1 MTHAQPQKKSLW
13 NMNVDLMHGP
23 IFKSLLLF
31 MLPILVSNL
40 FQQLYNTVDTM
51 IVGNVL
57 GDTALA
63 AIGSCGSIYELLVG
77 FGIGIG
83 NGLAIVAAR
92 SYGAQDEDLL
102 KRTVT
107 GSIVIGLIASL
118 VITAAGF
125 LGLRP
130 LLQLLDTPAEI
141 LEEAYSYIIV
151 IDLGVIVMF
160 LYNLCAGL
168 LRAIG
173 NSVMPLVFLLISS
186 ALNVGLDLW
195 FIAGVGMGVRGA
207 ALATIIGQIV
217 TCILSA
223 LYFRKPKTFALDRRS
238 FVLSGKISGRVLQ
251 LGVTSLVIQVAIV
264 IVMSVANNMV
274 GRYGP
279 KSVYGADIPLS
290 VVGIVM
296 KVFGIVIA
304 FAVGI
309 AVGGQPIV
317 GYNYGAGNF
326 SRVQETAKKILLA
339 DVVVGMIA
347 LLLFELCPQVIVR
360 LFGSESD
367 LYNQYANLCFR
378 IFLSGIVLTCVQKA
392 GSIFLQSIGKP
403 VQSTLLSLSRDVIFF
418 VPGLLLLTPAFGV
431 EGMLWAAPVADVLA
445 FAVTVL
451 LVGRELKKMNPA
463 EENIPLSTHKE
474 EL

>member
-1 MTHAQPQKKSLW
+1 MEKENTLGTA
-13 NMNVDLMHGP
+13 P
-23 IFKSLLLF
+23 IGKLLVHFAVPCVLS
-31 MLPILVSNL
+31 MLVSA
-40 FQQLYNTVDTM
+40 LYNIVDQIFIGWGVGYLGNAATNVVYPFTV
-51 IVGNVL
+51 L
-57 GDTALA
+57 ALA
-63 AIGSCGSIYELLVG
+63 VALMIGDGSAALFSLSQGAGDHETARRSVG
-77 FGIGIG
+77 SGIV
-83 NGLAIVAAR
+83 LA
-92 SYGAQDEDLL
+92 
-102 KRTVT
+102 
-107 GSIVIGLIASL
+107 LIASVVL
-118 VITAAGF
+118 TAAGLLLRDPLLHLFGVTDSCYNYAVEYMTVITAGIPF
-125 LGLRP
+125 
-130 LLQLLDTPAEI
+130 
-141 LEEAYSYIIV
+141 YIFTSAMN
-151 IDLGVIVMF
+151 GVIRADGSPRYAMISTVVGAV
-160 LYNLCAGL
+160 LNLIL
-168 LRAIG
+168 DPVAI
-173 NSVMPLVFLLISS
+173 F
-186 ALNVGLDLW
+186 ALN
-195 FIAGVGMGVRGA
+195 MGVRGA
-207 ALATIIGQIV
+207 ALATTVGQIV

-223 LYFRKPKTFALDRRS
+223 LYFALDRRS

-367 LYNQYANLCFR
+367 
-378 IFLSGIVLTCVQKA
+378 
-392 GSIFLQSIGKP
+392 
-403 VQSTLLSLSRDVIFF
+403 
-418 VPGLLLLTPAFGV
+418 
-431 EGMLWAAPVADVLA
+431 
-445 FAVTVL
+445 
-451 LVGRELKKMNPA
+451 
-463 EENIPLSTHKE
+463 
-474 EL
+474 

>member
-1 MTHAQPQKKSLW
+1 MEKENTLGTA
-13 NMNVDLMHGP
+13 P
-23 IFKSLLLF
+23 IGKLLVHFAVPCVLS
-31 MLPILVSNL
+31 MLVSA
-40 FQQLYNTVDTM
+40 LYNIVDQIFIGWGVGYLGNAATNVVYPFTV
-51 IVGNVL
+51 L
-57 GDTALA
+57 ALA
-63 AIGSCGSIYELLVG
+63 VALMIGDGSAALFSLSQGAGDHETARRSVG
-77 FGIGIG
+77 SGIV
-83 NGLAIVAAR
+83 LA
-92 SYGAQDEDLL
+92 
-102 KRTVT
+102 
-107 GSIVIGLIASL
+107 LIASVVL
-118 VITAAGF
+118 TAAGLLLRDPLLHLFGVTDSCYNDAVEYMTVITAGIPF
-125 LGLRP
+125 
-130 LLQLLDTPAEI
+130 
-141 LEEAYSYIIV
+141 YIFTSAMN
-151 IDLGVIVMF
+151 GVIRADGSPRYAMISTVVGAV
-160 LYNLCAGL
+160 LNLIFDPV
-168 LRAIG
+168 AI
-173 NSVMPLVFLLISS
+173 F
-186 ALNVGLDLW
+186 ALN
-195 FIAGVGMGVRGA
+195 MGVRGA

-223 LYFRKPKTFALDRRS
+223 LYFRKPKAFALDRRS

-279 KSVYGADIPLS
+279 ESVYGADIPLS

-367 LYNQYANLCFR
+367 LYSQYANLCFR

-418 VPGLLLLTPAFGV
+418 VPGLLLTPAFGV

-463 EENIPLSTHKE
+463 EEKIPLSTHKE

>member
-1 MTHAQPQKKSLW
+1 MEKENTLGTA
-13 NMNVDLMHGP
+13 P
-23 IFKSLLLF
+23 IGKLLVHFAVPCVLS
-31 MLPILVSNL
+31 MLVSA
-40 FQQLYNTVDTM
+40 LYNIVDQIFIGWGVGYLGNAATNVVYPFTV
-51 IVGNVL
+51 L
-57 GDTALA
+57 ALA
-63 AIGSCGSIYELLVG
+63 VALMIGDGSAALFSLSQGAGDHETARRSVG
-77 FGIGIG
+77 SGIV
-83 NGLAIVAAR
+83 LA
-92 SYGAQDEDLL
+92 
-102 KRTVT
+102 
-107 GSIVIGLIASL
+107 LIASVVL
-118 VITAAGF
+118 TAAGLLLRDPLLHLFGVTDSCYNYAVEYMTVITAGIPF
-125 LGLRP
+125 
-130 LLQLLDTPAEI
+130 
-141 LEEAYSYIIV
+141 YIFTSAMN
-151 IDLGVIVMF
+151 GVIRADGSPRYAMISTVVGAV
-160 LYNLCAGL
+160 LNLIL
-168 LRAIG
+168 DPVAI
-173 NSVMPLVFLLISS
+173 F
-186 ALNVGLDLW
+186 ALN
-195 FIAGVGMGVRGA
+195 MGVRGA

-290 VVGIVM
+290 VV
-296 KVFGIVIA
+296 GIVIA

-463 EENIPLSTHKE
+463 EENIPLLTHKE

>member
-1 MTHAQPQKKSLW
+1 MTQTAKKSPFS
-13 NMNVDLMHGP
+13 MNVDLMHGP
-23 IFKSLLLF
+23 IFKNLLLF
-31 MLPILVSNL
+31 MLPIFISNL

-77 FGIGIG
+77 FGLGIG

-92 SYGAQDEDLL
+92 SYGAQDHDLL
-102 KRTVT
+102 KKTVA
-107 GSIVIGLIASL
+107 GSLVIGLVASL
-118 VITAAGF
+118 CITLAGV
-125 LGLRP
+125 LGLHP
-130 LLQLLDTPAEI
+130 LLLMLDTPAEI

-173 NSVMPLVFLLISS
+173 NSVMPLMFLLISS

-279 KSVYGADIPLS
+279 ESGYGADIPLS

-451 LVGRELKKMNPA
+451 LVGRELKKMNLA

>member
-1 MTHAQPQKKSLW
+1 M
-13 NMNVDLMHGP
+13 
-23 IFKSLLLF
+23 
-31 MLPILVSNL
+31 
-40 FQQLYNTVDTM
+40 
-51 IVGNVL
+51 
-57 GDTALA
+57 
-63 AIGSCGSIYELLVG
+63 
-77 FGIGIG
+77 
-83 NGLAIVAAR
+83 
-92 SYGAQDEDLL
+92 
-102 KRTVT
+102 
-107 GSIVIGLIASL
+107 
-118 VITAAGF
+118 
-125 LGLRP
+125 
-130 LLQLLDTPAEI
+130 
-141 LEEAYSYIIV
+141 
-151 IDLGVIVMF
+151 
-160 LYNLCAGL
+160 
-168 LRAIG
+168 
-173 NSVMPLVFLLISS
+173 
-186 ALNVGLDLW
+186 
-195 FIAGVGMGVRGA
+195 
-207 ALATIIGQIV
+207 
-217 TCILSA
+217 
-223 LYFRKPKTFALDRRS
+223 
-238 FVLSGKISGRVLQ
+238 LQ

-279 KSVYGADIPLS
+279 ESVYGADIPLS

-463 EENIPLSTHKE
+463 EENIPLLTHKE

>member
-1 MTHAQPQKKSLW
+1 MGYLGNAAT
-13 NMNVDLMHGP
+13 NVVYP
-23 IFKSLLLF
+23 F
-31 MLPILVSNL
+31 
-40 FQQLYNTVDTM
+40 TV
-51 IVGNVL
+51 L
-57 GDTALA
+57 ALA
-63 AIGSCGSIYELLVG
+63 VALMIGDGSAALFSLSQGAGDHETARRSVG
-77 FGIGIG
+77 SGIV
-83 NGLAIVAAR
+83 LA
-92 SYGAQDEDLL
+92 
-102 KRTVT
+102 
-107 GSIVIGLIASL
+107 LIASVVL
-118 VITAAGF
+118 TAAGLLLRDPLLHLFGVTDSCYNYAVEYMTVITAGIPF
-125 LGLRP
+125 
-130 LLQLLDTPAEI
+130 
-141 LEEAYSYIIV
+141 YIFTSAMN
-151 IDLGVIVMF
+151 GVI
-160 LYNLCAGL
+160 
-168 LRAIG
+168 RADG
-173 NSVMPLVFLLISS
+173 SPRYAMISTVVGA
-186 ALNVGLDLW
+186 ALNLILDPVAIFALN
-195 FIAGVGMGVRGA
+195 MGVRGA

-223 LYFRKPKTFALDRRS
+223 LYFRKSKTFALDRRS

-264 IVMSVANNMV
+264 MSVANNMV

-279 KSVYGADIPLS
+279 ESVYGADIPLS

-431 EGMLWAAPVADVLA
+431 EGMLWAAPVADLLA

>member
-1 MTHAQPQKKSLW
+1 MEKENTLGTAPVGK
-13 NMNVDLMHGP
+13 
-23 IFKSLLLF
+23 LLVHFAVPCVLS
-31 MLPILVSNL
+31 MLVSA
-40 FQQLYNTVDTM
+40 LYNIVDQIFIGWGVGYLGNAATNVVYPFTV
-51 IVGNVL
+51 L
-57 GDTALA
+57 ALA
-63 AIGSCGSIYELLVG
+63 VALMIGDGSAALFSLSQGAGDHETARRSVG
-77 FGIGIG
+77 SGIV
-83 NGLAIVAAR
+83 LA
-92 SYGAQDEDLL
+92 
-102 KRTVT
+102 
-107 GSIVIGLIASL
+107 LIASVVL
-118 VITAAGF
+118 TAAGLLLRDPLLHLFGVTDSCYNYAVEYMTVITAGIPF
-125 LGLRP
+125 
-130 LLQLLDTPAEI
+130 
-141 LEEAYSYIIV
+141 YIFTSAMN
-151 IDLGVIVMF
+151 GVIRADGSPRYAMISTVVGAV
-160 LYNLCAGL
+160 LNLIL
-168 LRAIG
+168 DPVAI
-173 NSVMPLVFLLISS
+173 F
-186 ALNVGLDLW
+186 ALN
-195 FIAGVGMGVRGA
+195 MGVRGA
-207 ALATIIGQIV
+207 ALATIIGQII
-217 TCILSA
+217 TCILSV

-264 IVMSVANNMV
+264 MSVANNMV

-279 KSVYGADIPLS
+279 ESVYGADIPLS

-463 EENIPLSTHKE
+463 DENNPLMTHKE

>member
-1 MTHAQPQKKSLW
+1 MEKENTLGTA
-13 NMNVDLMHGP
+13 P
-23 IFKSLLLF
+23 IGKLLVHFAVPCVLS
-31 MLPILVSNL
+31 MLVSA
-40 FQQLYNTVDTM
+40 LYNIVDQIFIGWGVGYLGNAATNVVYPFTV
-51 IVGNVL
+51 L
-57 GDTALA
+57 ALA
-63 AIGSCGSIYELLVG
+63 VALMIGDGSAALFSLSQGAGDHETARRSVG
-77 FGIGIG
+77 SGIV
-83 NGLAIVAAR
+83 LA
-92 SYGAQDEDLL
+92 
-102 KRTVT
+102 
-107 GSIVIGLIASL
+107 LIASVVL
-118 VITAAGF
+118 TAAGLLLRDPLLHLFGVTDSCYNYAVEYMTVITAGIPF
-125 LGLRP
+125 
-130 LLQLLDTPAEI
+130 
-141 LEEAYSYIIV
+141 YIV
-151 IDLGVIVMF
+151 TSAMNGVIRADGSPRYAMISTVVGAV
-160 LYNLCAGL
+160 LNLIL
-168 LRAIG
+168 DPVAI
-173 NSVMPLVFLLISS
+173 F
-186 ALNVGLDLW
+186 ALN
-195 FIAGVGMGVRGA
+195 MGVRGA

-279 KSVYGADIPLS
+279 ESVYGADIPLS

-378 IFLSGIVLTCVQKA
+378 IFLSGIVFTCVQKA

-445 FAVTVL
+445 YAVTVL

-463 EENIPLSTHKE
+463 EEKIPLSTHKE

>member
-1 MTHAQPQKKSLW
+1 MT
-13 NMNVDLMHGP
+13 
-23 IFKSLLLF
+23 
-31 MLPILVSNL
+31 
-40 FQQLYNTVDTM
+40 
-51 IVGNVL
+51 
-57 GDTALA
+57 
-63 AIGSCGSIYELLVG
+63 
-77 FGIGIG
+77 
-83 NGLAIVAAR
+83 
-92 SYGAQDEDLL
+92 
-102 KRTVT
+102 
-107 GSIVIGLIASL
+107 
-118 VITAAGF
+118 VITAGIPF
-125 LGLRP
+125 
-130 LLQLLDTPAEI
+130 
-141 LEEAYSYIIV
+141 YIFTSAMN
-151 IDLGVIVMF
+151 GVI
-160 LYNLCAGL
+160 
-168 LRAIG
+168 RADG
-173 NSVMPLVFLLISS
+173 SPRYAMISTVVGA
-186 ALNVGLDLW
+186 ALNLILDPVAIFALN
-195 FIAGVGMGVRGA
+195 MGVRGA

-290 VVGIVM
+290 VVGIAM

-347 LLLFELCPQVIVR
+347 LLLFEFRPQVIVR

-378 IFLSGIVLTCVQKA
+378 IFLSGIVFTCVQKA

-403 VQSTLLSLSRDVIFF
+403 VQSTLLSLPRDVIFF
-418 VPGLLLLTPAFGV
+418 VPGLLLLTSAFGV

-463 EENIPLSTHKE
+463 EENIPLLTHKE